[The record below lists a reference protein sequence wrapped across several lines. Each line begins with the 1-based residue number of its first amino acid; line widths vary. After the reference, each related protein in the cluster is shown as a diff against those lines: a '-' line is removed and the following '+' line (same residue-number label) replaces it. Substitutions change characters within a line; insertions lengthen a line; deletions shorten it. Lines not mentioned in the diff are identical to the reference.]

1 MLGVAKDGITNKAV
15 LKDVIFFGDI
25 RAIRTK

>member
-1 MLGVAKDGITNKAV
+1 MLGIAKDGITNKAV

-25 RAIRTK
+25 RAVRTK

>member
-1 MLGVAKDGITNKAV
+1 MLAIAEDGITNKAV

-25 RAIRTK
+25 TAERLK